1 MDQWCKSCLNI
12 KVSCSTTR
20 KKKYEKWTQN
30 ANKLFW
36 VPEHWKNCAGLNF
49 PISLIIRMIE
59 KSFIVSFSGYLA
71 SRRIYEQKM
80 DFVWFLW
87 TWSLFFLITK
97 CKYLHKNCFLRIYIF
112 FWEGSTLD
120 PFFLPALL
128 WFTIF
133 FLVCLD
139 RKIAYVGEKI
149 LWSKRHQI
157 GMPFLKSDWLVSG
170 TQYVFKHERS
180 LERISDFSHDFFLG
194 HGI

>member
-71 SRRIYEQKM
+71 SRRINEQKM

-97 CKYLHKNCFLRIYIF
+97 CKYLHKNCFLRIYILFGRVQHSILF
-112 FWEGSTLD
+112 FYLHYFGSQSFFSCAWIERLLTLEKK
-120 PFFLPALL
+120 FFEVSDIRLACH
-128 WFTIF
+128 
-133 FLVCLD
+133 FLRAID
-139 RKIAYVGEKI
+139 
-149 LWSKRHQI
+149 
-157 GMPFLKSDWLVSG
+157 
-170 TQYVFKHERS
+170 
-180 LERISDFSHDFFLG
+180 
-194 HGI
+194 